1 MKRAVIIGATSGIGK
16 EVARILLSK
25 GWKVGI
31 SGRRE
36 DLLLQFKSEASESI
50 EYEVIDITRQDA
62 PELLSHL
69 ISKLGGMD
77 LYLHSAGYGRIN
89 PGLDPELEMKTV
101 ETNASGFVAMING
114 AFNYFKQQKHGHIAA
129 ITSVAGR
136 RGLGLNASYSSTKR
150 FQMTYLTAL
159 AQLSNNCRYNI
170 RISDIQPGFVK
181 TDFLNHSF
189 PMLMETSYVAGKI
202 VKGLI
207 KGRRRIVIDWRYR
220 IIIFV
225 WHLIPRRLWEH
236 INLQRFVR
244 K

>member
-16 EVARILLSK
+16 EVARILLSE

-36 DLLLQFKSEASESI
+36 DLLIQMQSEAPESV
-50 EYEVIDITRQDA
+50 EYEVIDITRQEA
-62 PELLSHL
+62 PQLLGQL

-89 PGLDPELEMKTV
+89 PGLDPELEMKTIK
-101 ETNASGFVAMING
+101 TNVFGFVTMIDC
-114 AFNYFKQQKHGHIAA
+114 AFNYFRQQKHGYIAA

-136 RGLGLNASYSSTKR
+136 RGLGLNAAYSSTKR

-159 AQLSNNCRYNI
+159 AQLSNNYRYNI
-170 RISDIQPGFVK
+170 RISDIQPGFVN
-181 TDFLNHSF
+181 TAFLSHSY
-189 PMLMETSYVAGKI
+189 PLRLKTSYVAGKI
-202 VKGLI
+202 VKGLM
-207 KGRRRIVIDWRYR
+207 KGRRCIVIDWRYR
-220 IIIFV
+220 IVVFV
-225 WHLIPRRLWEH
+225 WHLIPGRLWEH
-236 INLQRFVR
+236 INLERFVR